1 MVSPL
6 SLILNGLES
15 EGTQCL
21 NYVFLKANNPRCPMQ
36 GGRDLGG
43 EPMLDLFK
51 GRLEIHPILKE
62 CGVSAM
68 RVWVLVG
75 SD

>member
-21 NYVFLKANNPRCPMQ
+21 NYVFLKANNPRWPSVGWQ
-36 GGRDLGG
+36 GFGW
-43 EPMLDLFK
+43 
-51 GRLEIHPILKE
+51 
-62 CGVSAM
+62 
-68 RVWVLVG
+68 RVHVG
-75 SD
+75 SLQGLLGNPSFLEGAFCCESLGLSWK